1 MMRAASGSGWL
12 STRGFYPPA
21 PVTGTAGRITRNTA
35 NLNFLQ
41 VTLMR
46 LAPLVL
52 SLAFAVLP
60 MTSLAQQ
67 AGLASDEQVLLNQ
80 VNTDKKALYAANLG
94 LTEEESA
101 KFWPIYDE
109 YERAV
114 KPYQDRLLANVNNF
128 AVKYDT
134 LTAVDAAAMLKEKM
148 AIEKGRE
155 ELKQK
160 YTAKVAKV
168 LPPKKA
174 LRYAQLETRIQLL
187 YARDLYSLI
196 PLAR

>member
-1 MMRAASGSGWL
+1 
-12 STRGFYPPA
+12 
-21 PVTGTAGRITRNTA
+21 
-35 NLNFLQ
+35 
-41 VTLMR
+41 MR
-46 LAPLVL
+46 LAPLA
-52 SLAFAVLP
+52 LALTLAVLP
-60 MTSLAQQ
+60 VMSQAQD
-67 AGLASDEQVLLNQ
+67 AGLATDEQILLKQ
-80 VNTDKKALYAANLG
+80 VNTDKKAVFATNLG

-101 KFWPIYDE
+101 EFWPIYDE

-128 AVKYDT
+128 AEKYET
-134 LTAVDAAAMLKEKM
+134 LTDADAAAMLKEKM

-155 ELKQK
+155 AVKQK

-174 LRYAQLETRIQLL
+174 LRYAQLETRIQLIN
-187 YARDLYSLI
+187 ATNLYSLI

>member
-1 MMRAASGSGWL
+1 
-12 STRGFYPPA
+12 
-21 PVTGTAGRITRNTA
+21 
-35 NLNFLQ
+35 
-41 VTLMR
+41 MR
-46 LAPLVL
+46 LAPLA
-52 SLAFAVLP
+52 LALTLAVLP
-60 MTSLAQQ
+60 VMSQAQD
-67 AGLASDEQVLLNQ
+67 AGLATDEQILLKQ
-80 VNTDKKALYAANLG
+80 VNTDKKAVFAANLG

-128 AVKYDT
+128 AEKYET
-134 LTAVDAAAMLKEKM
+134 LTDADAAAMLKEKM

-155 ELKQK
+155 AVKQK

-174 LRYAQLETRIQLL
+174 LRYAQLETRIQLIN
-187 YARDLYSLI
+187 ATNLYSLI